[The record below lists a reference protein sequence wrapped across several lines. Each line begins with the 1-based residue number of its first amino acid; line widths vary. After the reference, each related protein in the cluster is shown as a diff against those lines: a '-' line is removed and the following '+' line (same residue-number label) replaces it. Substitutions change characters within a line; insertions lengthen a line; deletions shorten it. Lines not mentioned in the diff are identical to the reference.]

1 MEYIINHQSY
11 NHERLMLLVADKLQS
26 GEPWEQSVFAFIR
39 DWLSPLPT
47 ITLHT
52 SGSTGEPK
60 AMLFPKS
67 ALRASA
73 EATLSFFHLQK
84 NNVALLCLP
93 AQYVAAKLMI
103 VRCFVG
109 QMDLVMVP
117 PDGNPLASLDCDI
130 DFAAMVPLQVQRI
143 VTDNPSTLNRI
154 RQLIVGGSAVNDELR
169 NALANVSTQVWETY
183 GMTETLTHVAVRHIN
198 RDAEP
203 CFIALPGVSFSV
215 DHRGCLVVNVPAIAS
230 LPVVTNDLV
239 QLVSHNSFRLLG
251 RADDVINSG
260 GKKIH
265 PGEIEQKLQSCIQ
278 LPFVISSM
286 PHPLLG
292 QQLVLVVESSAHFI
306 YTQGLFNGLDKHLQP
321 RRIYCVSQ
329 LPRTDSGKIIRRQ
342 VSGCLLD
349 EYLVW
354 NKD

>member
-26 GEPWEQSVFAFIR
+26 GEPWEQAVFAFIR

-60 AMLFPKS
+60 AMVFPKS

-73 EATLSFFHLQK
+73 EATLSFFKLQK
-84 NNVALLCLP
+84 GNVALLCLP

-117 PDGNPLASLDCDI
+117 PEGNPLTILDCDI

-143 VTDNPSTLNRI
+143 ISESPTSLNRI
-154 RQLIVGGSAVNDELR
+154 RQLIVGGSAVNDGLR
-169 NALANVSTQVWETY
+169 NALVNMPTHVWETY
-183 GMTETLTHVAVRHIN
+183 GMTETLTHVAVRKICEN
-198 RDAEP
+198 GGYE
-203 CFIALPGVSFSV
+203 FEALPGVTFSQ
-215 DHRGCLVVNVPAIAS
+215 DNRGCLVVSVPAITS
-230 LPVVTNDLV
+230 QPVVTNDLV
-239 QLVSHNSFRLLG
+239 QLVSETRCRLLG

-265 PGEIEQKLQSCIQ
+265 PGEIEQKLQPLIQ
-278 LPFVISSM
+278 LPFVISSI

-292 QQLVLVVESSAHFI
+292 QQLVLVVETTGHFI
-306 YTQGLFNGLDKHLQP
+306 NTKGLFDGLEKHHQP
-321 RRIYCVSQ
+321 RCIYCVPQ
-329 LPRTDSGKIIRRQ
+329 FPRTESGKIIRSQ
-342 VSGCLLD
+342 LSSCLCD
-349 EYLVW
+349 EYMVW
-354 NKD
+354 RKD